1 MLSNRPPYYAHVLA
15 QSPVSPRQKL
25 LDVVPKVREALE
37 LTFPSYDVVEFLG
50 EGPILEQL
58 QQFATASLIVAPHGA
73 GLANMMVSPLHTPV
87 LEIGPP
93 GCPMCYVHLAIK
105 VVLECTVFC
114 R

>member
-1 MLSNRPPYYAHVLA
+1 MS
-15 QSPVSPRQKL
+15 
-25 LDVVPKVREALE
+25 VVPKVREALE

-58 QQFATASLIVAPHGA
+58 QQFSTTSMIVAPHGA

-93 GCPMCYVHLAIK
+93 GCAICYIHLAIK
-105 VVLECTVFC
+105 VQ
-114 R
+114 